1 MTELVKFNY
10 DIHYT
15 GSKGNAVSIY
25 YDNLGFLIDIGK
37 PYKYIEPYLY
47 DKQFVVITHKHGDHL
62 VYTTYK
68 KIRENFPHIK
78 ILSNA
83 TVNQCLI
90 DRKLPELDIIFK
102 DDLQFRIGDLQF
114 TMIQNYHG
122 TGEEYTETHGF
133 ILESSFENLLYATDL
148 STTTDYQTYLDDN
161 KLKID
166 VMLLEGNYDE
176 NVIEFY
182 EETKAHTGYS
192 VFGNGS
198 YRHLALSEFKNFCE
212 VYAND
217 NARIEQLHQSATYG
231 TFTGLLRTINRNA
244 KIKLTEADINEW
256 KSRNAQT

>member
-1 MTELVKFNY
+1 MKEFKY

-15 GSKGNAVSIY
+15 GSKGNCVSIY
-25 YDNLGFLIDIGK
+25 YDNLGFMIDAGK

-47 DKQFVVITHKHGDHL
+47 DKQFLLYTHRHADHFKPS
-62 VYTTYK
+62 VYR

-78 ILSNA
+78 VLTNN
-83 TVNQCLI
+83 TVNKVMI
-90 DRKLPELDIIFK
+90 DKTGIEADVIFK

-133 ILESSFENLLYATDL
+133 ILESPFENLLYATDL
-148 STTTDYQTYLDDN
+148 STTTDYQTYLDNN
-161 KLKID
+161 KLGID

-198 YRHLALSEFKNFCE
+198 YRHLALSEFNNFCK

-231 TFTGLLRTINRNA
+231 TFSGLLRTINRNA
-244 KIKLTEADINEW
+244 KIKLTEEDINEW